1 MLSQDAQNLA
11 NSLKELQHKT
21 EQLYSVLGCIQ
32 VNLQCLSDSLKT
44 LEQTT
49 LVQRTPEY
57 PVYKDYSKTA

>member
-21 EQLYSVLGCIQ
+21 EQLHSVLGCIQ

-49 LVQRTPEY
+49 LVQRTPES